1 MDKLKMHSTDIT
13 QQNINKLLEL
23 FPNCK
28 TEKQSDNDD
37 IEVGIDFDLLKQEL
51 SKTIVE
57 GPKER
62 YQLNWPGKRA
72 SLLRA
77 NSIEQKTL
85 RPKRNESEHF
95 NDANNIFI
103 EGNNL
108 TALKLLEETYLGQV
122 KLIYIDPPYNTGGDL
137 IYNDDFSTSINEF
150 YIEDGQ
156 KDSMD
161 NRLESNLSSAG
172 RFHTKWLNM
181 LYPRIKKAK
190 NLLRSDGVL
199 AISIDDNELS
209 NLLSIVDEVFG
220 WENRKVICVKM
231 SESSGLK
238 MGSVKKN
245 GSLAKLKEY
254 VVICS
259 PNGVSGLDL
268 EDIPKGEWDSEYNIF
283 LEGLTK
289 DDREVIRNAM
299 SDDLAPRKI
308 EDLDEIASRVSMVS
322 VSDKLRSLSINK
334 EEKNN
339 WLFDNSWR
347 ICQCATSAS
356 VLKLANIKKTKTDQ
370 ENFFVESST
379 GKIYFVRGGYS
390 QESSKPR
397 LQMLFADENLTV
409 HPGDFWSDIK
419 TTGLDGEGGV
429 SFKNGKKPI
438 KLLSRIINMSTKGKD
453 IVLDFFAGSGSV
465 GQAVWECNITDGE
478 DRKFILIQYPEAFN
492 PKNKDH
498 AESIKF
504 CSENKI
510 EPNVAELAKQRLR
523 INKAKYD
530 GLSNRALGF
539 RVLKVDSS
547 NMNEVH
553 YTPDSVSKGDLFNQ
567 VEHIKTDRSGEDLLF
582 QVMLDWGV
590 DLSLPIRSESIEG
603 KTVYFVNDDDLI
615 ACLDKDIDE
624 PLIKALA
631 NFEPLRVVF
640 RDDGF
645 VSDSMKIN
653 VEQIFKQLS
662 PTTDIKAI

>member
-1 MDKLKMHSTDIT
+1 MDKLKMHSPDIT
-13 QQNINKLLEL
+13 QQNIDKLLGL

-28 TEKQSDNDD
+28 TEKQSDKGEV
-37 IEVGIDFDLLKQEL
+37 EVGIDFDLLKQEL
-51 SKTIVE
+51 SKSIVE
-57 GPKER
+57 GPQER
-62 YQLNWPGKRA
+62 YQLNWPGKRG
-72 SLLRA
+72 SLLEA

-85 RPKRNESEHF
+85 RPNINESENF
-95 NDANNIFI
+95 GNANNIFI

-108 TALKLLEETYLGQV
+108 TALKLLEETYLGKV

-156 KDSMD
+156 KDAMD
-161 NRLESNLSSAG
+161 NRLASNLSSAG

-190 NLLRSDGVL
+190 NILRPDGVL
-199 AISIDDNELS
+199 AVSIDDNELS
-209 NLLSIVDEVFG
+209 NLLSILDEIFG

-231 SESSGLK
+231 SEPSGLK

-259 PNGVSGLDL
+259 PNGISGLDL
-268 EDIPKGEWDSEYNIF
+268 EDIPKSEWDSEYNIF
-283 LEGLTK
+283 LDGLTK
-289 DDREVIRNAM
+289 DDRKVIRNSM
-299 SDDLAPRKI
+299 SDDLEFTEI
-308 EDLDEIASRVSMVS
+308 EHLDEIASRVSMVS
-322 VSDKLRSLSINK
+322 VSDKLKSLGVKK
-334 EEKNN
+334 EEKND

-379 GKIYFVRGGYS
+379 GKIYFVRGGYNH
-390 QESSKPR
+390 ESSKPR
-397 LQMLFADENLTV
+397 LQMLFADENLSV

-465 GQAVWECNITDGE
+465 GEAVWDCNITDGQN
-478 DRKFILIQYPEAFN
+478 RKFILIQYPEIFN

-523 INKAKYD
+523 INKTKYNK
-530 GLSNRALGF
+530 LSEETLGF
-539 RVLKVDSS
+539 RVLKIDSS

-553 YTPDSVSKGDLFNQ
+553 YTPGSFAKHDLFNQ
-567 VEHIKTDRSGEDLLF
+567 VEHIKADRNAEDLLF

-590 DLSLPIRSESIEG
+590 DLSLPIRKETIEC
-603 KTVYFVNDDDLI
+603 KEVYFVNDDDLV
-615 ACLDKDIDE
+615 ACFDKGIDE
-624 PLIKALA
+624 VLIKALA
-631 NFEPLRVVF
+631 AEKPLRVVF

-645 VSDSMKIN
+645 VSDSVKIN
-653 VEQIFKQLS
+653 VEQIFKQLA
-662 PTTDIKAI
+662 PATDIKAI